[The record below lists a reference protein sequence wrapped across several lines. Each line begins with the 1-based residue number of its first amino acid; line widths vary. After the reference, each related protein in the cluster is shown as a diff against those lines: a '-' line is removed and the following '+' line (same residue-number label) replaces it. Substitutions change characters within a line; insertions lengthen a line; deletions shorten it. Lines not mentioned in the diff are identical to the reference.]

1 MNVIKIISIMLFITT
16 GLLNHANVPAQELP
30 AESLQIKHDS
40 SLEMTDGVIRKIDRE
55 NRKITIRHGE
65 IKNLDMPPMTMVFQ
79 VKDPV
84 MLDTVKAGDNV
95 KFRAEKTA
103 GFFVITDIQQIK

>member
-1 MNVIKIISIMLFITT
+1 MKAIKIIPIMLFISA
-16 GLLNHANVPAQELP
+16 GLLIHFNVSAQAQP
-30 AESLQIKHDS
+30 AESLQLKHDTP
-40 SLEMTDGVIRKIDRE
+40 LEMTAGVIRKIDKE

-103 GFFVITDIQQIK
+103 GFFVVTEILLIK